1 MERRYNISV
10 SLDRYTDKNNIKWQT
25 VRYKQWYLTIE
36 EFTNLIRQGYCFCHC
51 FNTRSSVFG
60 LGEKTDNNFKEANM
74 VFVDVDDSIISMDD
88 FITKLSHKPTLA
100 YTTPNNHSEK
110 SNYLYRF
117 RLCYIVE
124 NPIKDIDTY
133 KGVYECIMQ
142 HLSEDIEG
150 FVCKDNCGRSPSQQF
165 IGNGSGNCEVYVS
178 NVIYDSQKLAIS
190 DSKIAKQTDCNRLHN
205 TEIIASDN
213 PMLRDLRAMKP
224 LDFIAKYRNRYS
236 FFESTPLEYQDGY
249 AILPKDYTMIKRA
262 WYWDNFIK
270 KDGTIKY
277 FGKCKK
283 LRDGDGRKKKLYAS
297 ALIRKQ
303 ILPNVSF
310 EHLLFNLVCDR
321 EYYYDNSDN
330 ELNSKRLIDI
340 CRRVIATPIEDI
352 RLERYRPKDYEVDKE
367 YCREHGITPNEMKN
381 RVRRQLKD
389 MEIGESYDCS
399 KSLAENLMMLRE
411 IGVKVGKSRLYEWCK
426 ENGIETNPKPIK
438 QAGENV
444 DYTELKVCTAQYYVC
459 STINKKKE
467 LKEKIYSFSAA

>member
-1 MERRYNISV
+1 
-10 SLDRYTDKNNIKWQT
+10 
-25 VRYKQWYLTIE
+25 
-36 EFTNLIRQGYCFCHC
+36 
-51 FNTRSSVFG
+51 
-60 LGEKTDNNFKEANM
+60 
-74 VFVDVDDSIISMDD
+74 
-88 FITKLSHKPTLA
+88 
-100 YTTPNNHSEK
+100 
-110 SNYLYRF
+110 
-117 RLCYIVE
+117 
-124 NPIKDIDTY
+124 
-133 KGVYECIMQ
+133 
-142 HLSEDIEG
+142 
-150 FVCKDNCGRSPSQQF
+150 
-165 IGNGSGNCEVYVS
+165 
-178 NVIYDSQKLAIS
+178 
-190 DSKIAKQTDCNRLHN
+190 
-205 TEIIASDN
+205 
-213 PMLRDLRAMKP
+213 
-224 LDFIAKYRNRYS
+224 
-236 FFESTPLEYQDGY
+236 
-249 AILPKDYTMIKRA
+249 MIKRA

-340 CRRVIATPIEDI
+340 CR
-352 RLERYRPKDYEVDKE
+352 LERYRPKDYEVDKE

-399 KSLAENLMMLRE
+399 KSLAENLMLLRE